1 MSIEEMNEHN
11 DWDKFPELEQRENN
25 VHQSL

>member
-1 MSIEEMNEHN
+1 MSVEEINEHN
-11 DWDKFPELEQRENN
+11 DLDKFPELEQRENN